1 MEEPGMQTTSQEQ
14 ISQHYRRWRSRL
26 LISMIIGYAAFYL
39 TRKSFNFVMPVM
51 QLELGLD
58 KGHIGWITSLFYLA
72 YGSSKFIS
80 GVFHDHTGYRW
91 FMGAGLVMTGVLNII
106 FAFCSSF
113 SALLIIWTLNGF
125 FQGWGWPPCARLLTH
140 WYSRNER
147 GFWWGYWNT
156 SINIVGITVPMLSAF
171 LATTYGW
178 QTALMM
184 PGIIGILL
192 GVWLCHQLC
201 GTPQQQGLPSVGQ
214 WRQDS
219 LELRHEQLSP
229 PMPMMQILRDT
240 ILTNRTIWLLGF
252 SYILVYL
259 IRMAINDWGNLW
271 LSETHGANLLSA
283 NATLSL
289 FELGGLTGALFS
301 GWGSDLLFRGQR
313 APMILLFALGLFMAV
328 TALWLTPIHH
338 YALLAVCFFSI
349 GFFVFGPQMLI
360 GLAATEYCHKQA
372 AGTVTGYLGLYA
384 YLGAAIA
391 GWPLSQ
397 VVAHYGWSGMFALL
411 TAAAAM
417 MGLLLMPL
425 LMADVGKREHMA
437 GVASPL
443 SNNKQF

>member
-1 MEEPGMQTTSQEQ
+1 MEEPGMQATSQEQ

-58 KGHIGWITSLFYLA
+58 KGHIGWITTLFYLA

-80 GVFHDHTGYRW
+80 GVFHDRTGYRW

-147 GFWWGYWNT
+147 GFWWGYWNI

-171 LATTYGW
+171 LATTYSW

-192 GVWLCHQLC
+192 GIWLCYQLC
-201 GTPQQQGLPSVGQ
+201 GTPQQHGLPSVGQ

-219 LELRHEQLSP
+219 LELRHEQLSH

-240 ILTNRTIWLLGF
+240 ILTNRTIWLLGC

-338 YALLAVCFFSI
+338 YTLLAVCFFSI

-417 MGLLLMPL
+417 MGLLLMPM
-425 LMADVGKREHMA
+425 LMADVSKREH
-437 GVASPL
+437 GVASRL

>member
-1 MEEPGMQTTSQEQ
+1 MPATSQEQ
-14 ISQHYRRWRSRL
+14 ISQHYRYWRSRL

-58 KGHIGWITSLFYLA
+58 KGDIGWITSLFYLA
-72 YGSSKFIS
+72 YGGSKFVS
-80 GVFHDHTGYRW
+80 GVFHDRTGYRW
-91 FMGAGLVMTGVLNII
+91 FMGAGLMMTGALNIM

-147 GFWWGYWNT
+147 GFWWGCWNI
-156 SINIVGITVPMLSAF
+156 SINIVGITIPMLSAF
-171 LATTYGW
+171 LATTYSW
-178 QTALMM
+178 QAALMM
-184 PGIIGILL
+184 PGVIGILL
-192 GVWLCHQLC
+192 GIWLCYQLC
-201 GTPQQQGLPSVGQ
+201 DRPQQQGLPSIGR
-214 WRQDS
+214 WRQDL

-240 ILTNRTIWLLGF
+240 ILINKTIWLLGF

-289 FELGGLTGALFS
+289 FELGGLVGALFS
-301 GWGSDLLFRGQR
+301 GCGSDLLFRGQR
-313 APMILLFALGLFMAV
+313 APMILLFALGLFISV

-384 YLGAAIA
+384 YLGAAMA

-397 VVAHYGWSGMFALL
+397 VVAHYGWSGIFALL
-411 TAAAAM
+411 TVASAM

-425 LMADVGKREHMA
+425 LMADVSKREHMA
-437 GVASPL
+437 GITSPF
-443 SNNKQF
+443 SNDKKV

>member
-1 MEEPGMQTTSQEQ
+1 MQTTSQEQ
-14 ISQHYRRWRSRL
+14 VSQRYRYWRSRL

-58 KGHIGWITSLFYLA
+58 KGDIGWITSLFYLA
-72 YGSSKFIS
+72 YGGSKFVS
-80 GVFHDHTGYRW
+80 GVFHDSTGYRW
-91 FMGAGLVMTGVLNII
+91 FMGAGLVMTGVLNIV

-113 SALLIIWTLNGF
+113 PALLIIWTLNGF

-147 GFWWGYWNT
+147 GFWWGCWNI
-156 SINIVGITVPMLSAF
+156 SINVVGVTIPMLSAF

-178 QTALMM
+178 QAALMM

-192 GVWLCHQLC
+192 GIWLCHQLC
-201 GTPQQQGLPSVGQ
+201 DIPQRQNLPSVGH
-214 WRQDS
+214 WRQDP

-229 PMPMMQILRDT
+229 PMPVMQILRDT
-240 ILTNRTIWLLGF
+240 ILINRTIWLLGL

-259 IRMAINDWGNLW
+259 IRMTINDWGNLW
-271 LSETHGANLLSA
+271 LSETHGTNLLSA

-313 APMILLFALGLFMAV
+313 APMILLFALGLFISV
-328 TALWLTPIHH
+328 TALWLMPIHH

-384 YLGAAIA
+384 YLGAAMA

-411 TAAAAM
+411 TIAAAM

-425 LMADVGKREHMA
+425 LMADVSKREHMA
-437 GVASPL
+437 GVASL
-443 SNNKQF
+443 LFNDKQF